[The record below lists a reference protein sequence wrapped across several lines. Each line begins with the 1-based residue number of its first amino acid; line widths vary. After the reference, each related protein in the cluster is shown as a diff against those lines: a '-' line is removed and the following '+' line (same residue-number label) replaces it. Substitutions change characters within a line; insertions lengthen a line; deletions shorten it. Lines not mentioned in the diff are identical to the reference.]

1 ESPESPSLYSSTTY
15 MSSIFPMFTQ
25 YLSKIMIRTT
35 PPSLVKV
42 EIDLKQIFMVE
53 FSVRRLS

>member
-1 ESPESPSLYSSTTY
+1 
-15 MSSIFPMFTQ
+15 MFTQ

-42 EIDLKQIFMVE
+42 EIGLKQIFMVE